1 MPELF
6 LAPVKRLLG
15 RGGAARVSPAGTLY
29 LRKAL
34 EEYAT
39 RIGEEAISIC
49 NEDGRKIIKA
59 EDIEEATLRLRPRAR
74 AFDSDQQTVL
84 FRAPVRR
91 VMRRAGA
98 ERISSTV
105 IDWMRNELEDYARR
119 VAEDAVSLRRYGG
132 VVLKDIDIAEAARSG
147 GVYPKTTS
155 NPIEILAGE
164 RWVETGRHL
173 TEDTTVRID
182 RKRAGKVRLWHV
194 RRGEREVLADIAG
207 DRPVEVLLPKLPKR
221 PLLAGDVLHTLELG
235 DLSEEIVLLPKGYA
249 EESIRNLI
257 RIAIEAQFNGLE
269 LNHGAI
275 FLPSGFHE
283 HLMERGAALS
293 REYGNIVA
301 YRLLNREIMDFL
313 RK

>member
-6 LAPVKRLLG
+6 VSPVRRLLR
-15 RGGAARVSPAGTLY
+15 RGGAARVRPAGTLY

-59 EDIEEATLRLRPRAR
+59 TDIEEATLRLKPKAR
-74 AFDSDQQTVL
+74 TFESDQQTVL

-91 VMRRAGA
+91 IMKRAGA
-98 ERISSTV
+98 ERISGAV
-105 IDWMRNELEDYARR
+105 IDWMKDELEDYARR

-132 VVLKDIDIAEAARSG
+132 IVLKDLDIAEAARSG
-147 GVYPKTTS
+147 GVYPKGTAI
-155 NPIEILAGE
+155 PIEILVGE

-173 TEDTTVRID
+173 PEESTIRID
-182 RKRAGKVRLWHV
+182 RTRAGKVRLWHV
-194 RRGEREVLADIAG
+194 RRGEREVIAEVPG
-207 DRPVEVLLPKLPKR
+207 DKPCELLLPALPKR
-221 PLLAGDVLHTLELG
+221 PLLAGDVMHTLECG
-235 DLSEEIVLLPKGYA
+235 DLTEEIVLIPKGYG
-249 EESIRNLI
+249 EESMRNLI
-257 RIAIEAQFNGLE
+257 RIAIEAQFRGLE

-283 HLMERGAALS
+283 QLMARGYALS

-301 YRLLNREIMDFL
+301 YHLLKREIMGFL
-313 RK
+313 RR